1 MQAAEARPPYVTFE
15 VRAEEDRT
23 ASIEA
28 GHYVAKDVTYAMI
41 TPQGSKDRIERQV
54 DDWFANLKQQVAEG
68 RFPQEWLTHFQASY
82 KAWQEGR
89 EIPLTGHAIVNWPAV
104 SPAQVKQ
111 LQQAHILTVEDLAGA
126 NEETVGRLGMGAR
139 ALKQRAIE
147 WLAVAKDTGKIAE
160 EVAALKATN
169 ADLAKRNDDLQ
180 TKLETMA
187 KQIEALGQG
196 GGKKL

>member
-23 ASIEA
+23 ASIEV

-41 TPQGSKDRIERQV
+41 TPQGSKDLIERQV
-54 DDWFANLKQQVAEG
+54 DDWFANLKQQVIEG
-68 RFPQEWLTHFQASY
+68 RFPQEWLTHFQSSY

-111 LQQAHILTVEDLAGA
+111 LQQAHILTVEDLASA

-139 ALKQRAIE
+139 ALKQRAVE
-147 WLAVAKDTGKIAE
+147 WLAAAKDTGKIAE
-160 EVAALKATN
+160 EVAALKAAN

-180 TKLETMA
+180 AKLETMA

-196 GGKKL
+196 GSKKL